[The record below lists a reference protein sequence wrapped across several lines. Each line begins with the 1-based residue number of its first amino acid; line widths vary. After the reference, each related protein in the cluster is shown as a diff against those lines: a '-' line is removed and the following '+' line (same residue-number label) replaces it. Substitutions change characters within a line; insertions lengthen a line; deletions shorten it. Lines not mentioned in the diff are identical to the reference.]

1 MARTRSIRA
10 HEDVL
15 NAALELI
22 AARGIDVTSMDAIAD
37 ASGVSKATIYK
48 YWPTKEALC
57 LEAIGSVNGELPP
70 CDSGDARADLIQ
82 ILRHVAQKRN
92 SGPAAKLWPRVIGH
106 AAGNPAFRDALK
118 ARFDEPRRAQIKRLI
133 ADAIERGQLRPDV
146 DTDLAMDLLVGP
158 VMHRCFCNTVIP
170 ADLPERV
177 VGAFWKAWGTESGAV
192 SREVTSREVPQQ
204 LTAYY

>member
-22 AARGIDVTSMDAIAD
+22 AARGIDATSMDGIAT

-57 LEAIGSVNGELPP
+57 LEAIGSVNGELPR

-82 ILRHVAQKRN
+82 ILRHISQRKN
-92 SGPAAKLWPRVIGH
+92 PGLAAKLWPRVIGH

-118 ARFDEPRRAQIKRLI
+118 ARFDEPRRAQVKRVI
-133 ADAIERGQLRPDV
+133 TDAIERGQLLPDV
-146 DTDLAMDLLVGP
+146 DIDLAMDLLAGP

-177 VGAFWKAWGTESGAV
+177 VSAFWKAWGTDAPAYSGG
-192 SREVTSREVPQQ
+192 REVLPG
-204 LTAYY
+204 LTAHY